1 MRSAPLVTLD
11 RDICGVIDELIDMF
25 LDSHVP
31 EEISKWEKEVT
42 YVWVT
47 MVPLVHLAF
56 AAGKIHL
63 NGLKCH
69 SAEIEEAGVI
79 GSKRPKTAT
88 TEVDGVCRVDMRGAR
103 NSQRRYSSLSLHNR
117 KEKLSNQHT
126 NWKRKKIEGLFVT
139 QDAPSRL
146 SVSDTAG
153 ILLSGVK
160 NCVTG
165 DRRDPFTWPG
175 STSTQQL
182 GIFALVHML
191 SIKENQQLA
200 LSENLLPYL
209 VCLSWHLKYD
219 EREKLRNSLANFHNA
234 TAPPCLKVAA
244 KSVLALVYGL
254 GMVLSL

>member
-56 AAGKIHL
+56 AAGKLHL
-63 NGLKCH
+63 NGLKGDT
-69 SAEIEEAGVI
+69 AEIDEARVV
-79 GSKRPKTAT
+79 GSKRTKIATA
-88 TEVDGVCRVDMRGAR
+88 EVDGVCRADVRGAR
-103 NSQRRYSSLSLHNR
+103 DSQRRYSLLGFDRR
-117 KEKLSNQHT
+117 KEKLSIHHT
-126 NWKRKKIEGLFVT
+126 NWKRKRIEGLFVT

-146 SVSDTAG
+146 PVSDTAG
-153 ILLSGVK
+153 ILLSG
-160 NCVTG
+160 
-165 DRRDPFTWPG
+165 DRKDPFTCNWPG
-175 STSTQQL
+175 STSTQRL

-200 LSENLLPYL
+200 LSENLQMCACPCLWFRHGFTFVNGLAVKRIRYL
-209 VCLSWHLKYD
+209 LSFYK
-219 EREKLRNSLANFHNA
+219 RNSNLLRHQ
-234 TAPPCLKVAA
+234 
-244 KSVLALVYGL
+244 S
-254 GMVLSL
+254 S